1 MVDGLRVDAS
11 ILIPED
17 ELRWELP
24 ADPAVGRAD
33 PTLGGFY
40 TVLILDITACAA
52 LDAPQ
57 RQRIREHVPRFRR
70 SGDVV
75 VANVDGVITVTVD
88 WIVGHPESGRIAR
101 EHLAAVLRDAL

>member
-1 MVDGLRVDAS
+1 MVAGLRVDAS
-11 ILIPED
+11 VLIPED

-33 PTLGGFY
+33 PTLGGFC
-40 TVLILDITACAA
+40 TVLTVDTTACAA
-52 LDAPQ
+52 LDARQ
-57 RQRIREHVPRFRR
+57 RQRIRERVARFRR

-88 WIVGHPESGRIAR
+88 WIVGPPESGHLAR